1 MAAAHCY
8 NDFDVEATNTLRE
21 VGIHY
26 TSLLYRYKYVL
37 FKIKINTIRDTT
49 PQNQE
54 LLEMKKVYT
63 HPNYVY
69 PSLYDDIAVV
79 ELGRRI
85 VYDYEKVKICCYFF
99 DLIKL
104 ASYYCAHL

>member
-1 MAAAHCY
+1 M
-8 NDFDVEATNTLRE
+8 
-21 VGIHY
+21 
-26 TSLLYRYKYVL
+26 
-37 FKIKINTIRDTT
+37 

-99 DLIKL
+99 DLPLIIALISSLVTLPTAWTRGSRLTLTPSRLCRATVSLRMVLRLKSCL
-104 ASYYCAHL
+104 RQM